1 MFPTLSLKLTDQLPL
16 ISVRGVVQRKVGDRR
31 KDFNNNH
38 LLYNVAHFKST
49 CSRHKTIMQK
59 EKGIKIIF
67 NKPQVSYGWLRLLLT
82 IR

>member
-16 ISVRGVVQRKVGDRR
+16 VIVRGVVQRKVGDRR
-31 KDFNNNH
+31 KDFNH
-38 LLYNVAHFKST
+38 LLYNDADFKST